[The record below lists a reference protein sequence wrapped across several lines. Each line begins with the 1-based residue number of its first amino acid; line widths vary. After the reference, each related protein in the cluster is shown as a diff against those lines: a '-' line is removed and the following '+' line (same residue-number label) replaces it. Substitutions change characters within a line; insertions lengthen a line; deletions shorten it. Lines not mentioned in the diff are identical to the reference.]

1 MMNRKQFIES
11 VGATCKNWNWS
22 WSFVNHEEKFIVF
35 GLWDVHQ
42 DGLILDEDWSGPG
55 KGQSIEHIRLVLEKG
70 YQLKVFPMEYTRTEE
85 GRAKIKSF
93 EPVLIDKNL
102 VKGSGRWYAVSDNGS
117 EKTAIAEEVLA
128 PETYIEGA
136 TSVIS
141 VNAYER
147 NPKARMAC
155 IEHYGF
161 KCFICGFDFE
171 RFYGAIGK
179 RYIHVHHEVALSSL
193 KKEYVVDPVND
204 LKPLCPN
211 CHAIIHRTHPP
222 MAVDELKNILRE
234 KS

>member
-1 MMNRKQFIES
+1 MSGFAQYSGRFS
-11 VGATCKNWNWS
+11 G
-22 WSFVNHEEKFIVF
+22 
-35 GLWDVHQ
+35 GLS
-42 DGLILDEDWSGPG
+42 GLLLTSGIPKLPTLPDMVYLIAG
-55 KGQSIEHIRLVLEKG
+55 VIEKG
-70 YQLKVFPMEYTRTEE
+70 YQLKIFPMEQTRTEE

-93 EPVLIDKNL
+93 EPVLIDKKL

-136 TSVIS
+136 TSTIS

>member
-42 DGLILDEDWSGPG
+42 DGLILDEDWSEPG

-70 YQLKVFPMEYTRTEE
+70 YQLKIFPMEHTRTEE

-93 EPVLIDKNL
+93 EPILIDKNL

-155 IEHYGF
+155 IEYYGF
-161 KCFICGFDFE
+161 KCFICDFDFE
-171 RFYGAIGK
+171 RLYGAIGK
-179 RYIHVHHEVALSSL
+179 RYIHVHHEAALSSL